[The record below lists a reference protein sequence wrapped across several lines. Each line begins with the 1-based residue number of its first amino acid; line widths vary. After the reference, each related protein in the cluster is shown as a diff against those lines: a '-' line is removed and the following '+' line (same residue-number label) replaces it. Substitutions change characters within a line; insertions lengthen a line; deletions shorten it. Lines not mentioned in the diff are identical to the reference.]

1 MGILSSTF
9 LNHLPPLL
17 KEDKH
22 EQGSIAVPSS
32 LVIATIQHN
41 SNHQLLKT
49 QMGFLHH
56 MHIDKAQKIV
66 THAKSHFQ

>member
-1 MGILSSTF
+1 MSSTF
-9 LNHLPPLL
+9 LDHLPPLL
-17 KEDKH
+17 KEDER

-32 LVIATIQHN
+32 LVIAPIQHN

-56 MHIDKAQKIV
+56 MLTLIKTQKIV